1 MPDGAPEGAEVLKG
15 EMMDVERTR
24 ARGELEELKLQAERL
39 KMAGEEAREALSD
52 AIAVFHPIEAIQTVR
67 VAYLAAQLVD
77 AAAKLQNEIRPA
89 MKVIRERYNL

>member
-1 MPDGAPEGAEVLKG
+1 MGDL
-15 EMMDVERTR
+15 ERTR

-52 AIAVFHPIEAIQTVR
+52 TIAIFHPIEALNTNR
-67 VAYLAAQLVD
+67 VAFLAAQLVD

-89 MKVIRERYNL
+89 MKVIREKYGL